1 MARKFIFILFITF
14 SSLFTTKTE
23 AQTTA
28 ERSDSLVASHLHATG
43 VKLTDNNKVVL
54 LMNGH
59 DKFEDLFKEVRKA
72 KKFILHKEAAS
83 KIEMKNKIL
92 DFLKDNSAFIKLM
105 NEDSF
110 DEALK
115 ELLLEKLAV
124 DYVRS
129 VASKINEV
137 ENFK

>member
-1 MARKFIFILFITF
+1 
-14 SSLFTTKTE
+14 
-23 AQTTA
+23 
-28 ERSDSLVASHLHATG
+28 
-43 VKLTDNNKVVL
+43 
-54 LMNGH
+54 
-59 DKFEDLFKEVRKA
+59 
-72 KKFILHKEAAS
+72 
-83 KIEMKNKIL
+83 MKNKIL

>member
-1 MARKFIFILFITF
+1 MARKFIFILFITL

-72 KKFILHKEAAS
+72 KKFIHLEYFNFRNDSIANLLFDLLAEKVKEGVEVRAMYDAFGNAS
-83 KIEMKNKIL
+83 N
-92 DFLKDNSAFIKLM
+92 N
-105 NEDSF
+105 
-110 DEALK
+110 
-115 ELLLEKLAV
+115 
-124 DYVRS
+124 
-129 VASKINEV
+129 
-137 ENFK
+137 

>member
-1 MARKFIFILFITF
+1 MDIQDFYYTDF
-14 SSLFTTKTE
+14 
-23 AQTTA
+23 
-28 ERSDSLVASHLHATG
+28 AS
-43 VKLTDNNKVVL
+43 KISEVL
-54 LMNGH
+54 CN
-59 DKFEDLFKEVRKA
+59 DKQYDAMYNPENFEKA
-72 KKFILHKEAAS
+72 KKFILHNEAAS